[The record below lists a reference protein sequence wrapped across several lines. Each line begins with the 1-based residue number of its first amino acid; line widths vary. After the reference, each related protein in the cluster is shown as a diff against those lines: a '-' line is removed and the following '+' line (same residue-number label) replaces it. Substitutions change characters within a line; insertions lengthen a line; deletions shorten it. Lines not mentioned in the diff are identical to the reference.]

1 MTFSV
6 NPLPVPW
13 TNPFSFNLSQTIIPS
28 MESQWS
34 TARQKRD
41 IASFTPP
48 RTMHPGSSHPWSR
61 LLRSLTPSGWTGKMS
76 ERPWIYPVT
85 WTHGSSAMI
94 ILSIRYCLRRHCG
107 CIRYLRDSIE
117 FCSIQAPP
125 MELYRPTDQKTG
137 SRTWTGRLKKSGDPT
152 SMIINLQVI

>member
-6 NPLPVPW
+6 NPPNVPS
-13 TNPFSFNLSQTIIPS
+13 TNPFSCNQLLMMIPS
-28 MESQWS
+28 MVSQWS
-34 TARQKRD
+34 MARQKRD
-41 IASFTPP
+41 TASSTPP
-48 RTMHPGSSHPWSR
+48 RTTHPGSSHPWSR
-61 LLRSLTPSGWTGKMS
+61 SLRSLMPSGWTGKMS

-85 WTHGSSAMI
+85 WTHGSSAMT
-94 ILSIRYCLRRHCG
+94 ILSIRSCPRRHCG

-125 MELYRPTDQKTG
+125 MELYRPTVQKTG
-137 SRTWTGRLKKSGDPT
+137 SRTWTGRSKKNGDPT